1 MGMLYLI
8 WRELGM
14 GKFPHSWLSSHSEK
28 EFPHS
33 RLRRSWGN
41 TLSLFLLSHS
51 CGNFFS
57 RLRGFATQG
66 GKIPSLILSRWG
78 IGHSY
83 LRENMQSNK
92 QTKLLTV
99 QCVSAVS
106 VCWFI
111 LNISHRAALFASAA
125 KASCTC
131 CSYIDYHHA
140 KREGQSSSSSTT
152 MAAVERKSNFGFLSF
167 LARKT
172 YIYNISRGSGNIY
185 TFCVFVFSESKSH

>member
-78 IGHSY
+78 IGHTLTSLGSLVIGIKSFSWAYIAY
-83 LRENMQSNK
+83 LIVLFRCLINYGTRSDHVCFKFEF
-92 QTKLLTV
+92 TKSKLFG
-99 QCVSAVS
+99 QC
-106 VCWFI
+106 
-111 LNISHRAALFASAA
+111 N
-125 KASCTC
+125 
-131 CSYIDYHHA
+131 
-140 KREGQSSSSSTT
+140 T
-152 MAAVERKSNFGFLSF
+152 MANGCKKIQRSQGITQRWPRIRYVKAVKSNYWISWVEILTLSKRLCETLF
-167 LARKT
+167 WNKIVLK
-172 YIYNISRGSGNIY
+172 
-185 TFCVFVFSESKSH
+185 